1 MKLENGVY
9 YCFRQSVDVFRTVV
23 VQPLHRHVEQHSRIQ
38 IGHVGRFFGVVL
50 AKRRNEI
57 FVEVVKIQ
65 VLQPCLS
72 QQFEGLL
79 VLQKQVEHIHHHL
92 DVVFLATGIETF
104 LKNVVVAVVVALSLL
119 TSSIVYIAF
128 MARLFF
134 VQRTPSTYT
143 LNYVVLLAF
152 IAFAELG
159 FAVAGMI
166 RTKRKGLYYR
176 NIKIANMG
184 MALIAILTTQMSLL
198 DFTGTKN
205 TDIYNA
211 FSGIAVGL
219 FIALSALYVFF
230 APKISLVGRES
241 NVFVGDG
248 TQTVATD
255 GQGNVKILLVSSRV
269 YGSYV
274 YVAKLDGKTLSGEI
288 RQEAS
293 LWKKMHVALKILCCV
308 LSEILIFVWLAG
320 YLVFFLRCIN
330 LPAQLERKM
339 KTLNFSKPDLQK
351 TISSQCAIAE
361 TPDM

>member
-1 MKLENGVY
+1 MKKLIDKYTGMSAEKKIVFNTTVGL
-9 YCFRQSVDVFRTVV
+9 CFSA
-23 VQPLHRHVEQHSRIQ
+23 L
-38 IGHVGRFFGVVL
+38 
-50 AKRRNEI
+50 
-57 FVEVVKIQ
+57 
-65 VLQPCLS
+65 
-72 QQFEGLL
+72 
-79 VLQKQVEHIHHHL
+79 
-92 DVVFLATGIETF
+92 LATGKLFLGIFNDFDLCIVAMYTF
-104 LKNVVVAVVVALSLL
+104 AMLFAKLQCLIGIKENTNARKRNTIVALSLL

-198 DFTGTKN
+198 DFTETKN

-241 NVFVGDG
+241 NVFVGEG

-274 YVAKLDGKTLSGEI
+274 YVAKLDEKTLSGEI

-339 KTLNFSKPDLQK
+339 KTLNFSKTDLQK
-351 TISSQCAIAE
+351 TISTQCEIAE

>member
-1 MKLENGVY
+1 MK
-9 YCFRQSVDVFRTVV
+9 RST
-23 VQPLHRHVEQHSRIQ
+23 S
-38 IGHVGRFFGVVL
+38 
-50 AKRRNEI
+50 
-57 FVEVVKIQ
+57 
-65 VLQPCLS
+65 
-72 QQFEGLL
+72 LL
-79 VLQKQVEHIHHHL
+79 V
-92 DVVFLATGIETF
+92 TC
-104 LKNVVVAVVVALSLL
+104 
-119 TSSIVYIAF
+119 SIVRQTLRDRQQAYRLPF
-128 MARLFF
+128 CRHFPCSCLHARLF
-134 VQRTPSTYT
+134 
-143 LNYVVLLAF
+143 
-152 IAFAELG
+152 
-159 FAVAGMI
+159 VAAQTSPCG
-166 RTKRKGLYYR
+166 RGRQCS
-176 NIKIANMG
+176 
-184 MALIAILTTQMSLL
+184 LIAILTTQMSLL
-198 DFTGTKN
+198 DFTETKN

-230 APKISLVGRES
+230 APRISLVGRES
-241 NVFVGDG
+241 NVFVGEG

>member
-1 MKLENGVY
+1 
-9 YCFRQSVDVFRTVV
+9 
-23 VQPLHRHVEQHSRIQ
+23 
-38 IGHVGRFFGVVL
+38 
-50 AKRRNEI
+50 
-57 FVEVVKIQ
+57 
-65 VLQPCLS
+65 
-72 QQFEGLL
+72 
-79 VLQKQVEHIHHHL
+79 
-92 DVVFLATGIETF
+92 
-104 LKNVVVAVVVALSLL
+104 
-119 TSSIVYIAF
+119 

-159 FAVAGMI
+159 FAIVGMI

-198 DFTGTKN
+198 DFTETKN

-248 TQTVATD
+248 TQTVATN

-293 LWKKMHVALKILCCV
+293 LWKKMPVALKILCCV

-361 TPDM
+361 TPYT